1 MKGEFAVESKETARH
16 EVGQPGDDPYQPG
29 AEQSGREQTGAA
41 AAPAAT
47 LKPISAKKRKNLF
60 KCDDIL
66 FFDGNVDKRRT
77 YICVN
82 DQQFSIP
89 NREFEIILMLAVQL
103 KKDGKGWV
111 KSDRIA
117 ADNAWQLV
125 SRARKCLQAYLK
137 DKSGEIIEN
146 NYGGSYRLSVPP
158 DNVSFDIE
166 TIQEH
171 WNKSIAELA
180 GKITK
185 PTI

>member
-1 MKGEFAVESKETARH
+1 MESSESARH
-16 EVGQPGDDPYQPG
+16 VVEQPGEDPYQPG
-29 AEQSGREQTGAA
+29 AEQADREQQRATAA
-41 AAPAAT
+41 LASPH
-47 LKPISAKKRKNLF
+47 KPISAKKGKNLF

-111 KSDRIA
+111 RSDRIA

-125 SRARKCLQAYLK
+125 SRARKCLQVYLK
-137 DKSGEIIEN
+137 DKNGEIIEN

-166 TIQEH
+166 TLQEH
-171 WNKSIAELA
+171 WHKSIAELV

-185 PTI
+185 TTTQ

>member
-1 MKGEFAVESKETARH
+1 MESSEATRQLS
-16 EVGQPGDDPYQPG
+16 EQRGDDPYQPG
-29 AEQSGREQTGAA
+29 PEQDRRQQPEAA
-41 AAPAAT
+41 AAPAASH
-47 LKPISAKKRKNLF
+47 KPITAKKRKNLF

-77 YICVN
+77 YISVN
-82 DQQFSIP
+82 DNHFSIP
-89 NREFEIILMLAVQL
+89 NREFEILLMLAVQL

-111 KSDRIA
+111 RSGKIA
-117 ADNAWQLV
+117 PDNAWQLV
-125 SRARKCLQAYLK
+125 SRARKCLQAYIK

-158 DNVSFDIE
+158 ENVSFDIE

-185 PTI
+185 TTT